1 MFEHSGGGRRGWAT
15 DSKLVG
21 TNYAVDNLC
30 ITSGV
35 VFEQQFL
42 EVIHKLFS
50 TYTQT
55 VIHSV
60 IHKLDIENPVDKTG
74 LGPDASGL

>member
-1 MFEHSGGGRRGWAT
+1 MHNF
-15 DSKLVG
+15 
-21 TNYAVDNLC
+21 
-30 ITSGV
+30 GV
-35 VFEQQFL
+35 VFEQQFQ

-74 LGPDASGL
+74 LGPDFAGL

>member
-1 MFEHSGGGRRGWAT
+1 MFEQGGGGRRLRAT
-15 DSKLVG
+15 GSVVDKLW
-21 TNYAVDNLC
+21 T
-30 ITSGV
+30 TFGV
-35 VFEQQFL
+35 VFEQQFQ

-55 VIHSV
+55 VIHRL
-60 IHKLDIENPVDKTG
+60 IHKLDLENLVDKTG

>member
-21 TNYAVDNLC
+21 TNYAVDNPVHNF
-30 ITSGV
+30 GV
-35 VFEQQFL
+35 VFEQQFQ

-60 IHKLDIENPVDKTG
+60 IHKLDLENLVDKTG